1 MKRALLTLLSLLLMI
16 GAAIAQNARA
26 QTVGADTKPFVP
38 LHTYFVSPAGD
49 DARDGKTPA
58 TAWKTIGPHAVACG
72 DVILAQPG
80 TYTNGFSYSGPVS
93 GCRSTSGGI
102 DGAGGIWV
110 ATLLCAGSS
119 VGDCLVSSKT
129 AGCARN
135 APACGLGNINI
146 TTSNWAIEGFAST
159 TNGASPRSLLRTP
172 VFRDQ
177 QSFITSHLSM
187 TWPTTPGRGTASM
200 TVDIT
205 PGLPAMASIIGL
217 LLVPSPRM
225 HLRM

>member
-1 MKRALLTLLSLLLMI
+1 MKRALPTLLSLLLTI
-16 GAAIAQNARA
+16 GPAIAPNARA
-26 QTVGADTKPFVP
+26 QGSDARPFVP
-38 LHTYFVSPAGD
+38 LHTYFISPTGD

-93 GCRSTSGGI
+93 SCPSTSGGI

-129 AGCARN
+129 AGCAPN

-159 TNGASPRSLLRTP
+159 TNGASPRSF
-172 VFRDQ
+172 VADAIDN
-177 QSFITSHLSM
+177 SSSH
-187 TWPTTPGRGTASM
+187 R
-200 TVDIT
+200 IYQ
-205 PGLPAMASIIGL
+205 
-217 LLVPSPRM
+217 
-225 HLRM
+225 